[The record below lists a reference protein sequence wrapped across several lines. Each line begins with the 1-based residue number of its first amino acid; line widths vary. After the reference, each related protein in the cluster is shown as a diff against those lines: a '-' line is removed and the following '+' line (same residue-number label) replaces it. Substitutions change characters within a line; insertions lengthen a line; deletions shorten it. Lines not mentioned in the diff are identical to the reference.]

1 MPRFRYV
8 GPIAGIDIPLLRL
21 TDVKPG
27 DEFDVTDAQAELLGA
42 QPDNYEPAD
51 KATAKIA
58 DRVQAEA
65 AQHFEDLVPKPIDP
79 AEIDSVVHVA
89 SEAGPDAVL
98 ADAADTA
105 AQEG

>member
-8 GPIAGIDIPLLRL
+8 GPLVGVDIPLLRL

-27 DEFDVTDAQAELLGA
+27 DEFDVTDDQAELLGA
-42 QPDNYEPAD
+42 QPDNYEPVD
-51 KATAKIA
+51 KATAKLA

-65 AQHFEDLVPKPIDP
+65 AAAFDALVPAPPADEPPAEVPAPETDP
-79 AEIDSVVHVA
+79 AP
-89 SEAGPDAVL
+89 AGDP
-98 ADAADTA
+98 

>member
-8 GPIAGIDIPLLRL
+8 GPLVGVDIPLLRL

-27 DEFDVTDAQAELLGA
+27 DEFDVTDDQAQLLGA
-42 QPDNYEPAD
+42 QPDNYEPVD

-65 AQHFEDLVPKPIDP
+65 AALFESLVPSQPVDEVP
-79 AEIDSVVHVA
+79 AEEPAPETTAPAVA
-89 SEAGPDAVL
+89 G
-98 ADAADTA
+98 DT

>member
-8 GPIAGIDIPLLRL
+8 GPLVGVDIPLLRL

-27 DEFDVTDAQAELLGA
+27 DEFDVAVEQAELLGA
-42 QPDNYEPAD
+42 QPDNYEPVD
-51 KATAKIA
+51 KATAKLA

-65 AQHFEDLVPKPIDP
+65 ARHFEDLVPKPAVDEPP
-79 AEIDSVVHVA
+79 AEEPG
-89 SEAGPDAVL
+89 SETTAPALAGDH
-98 ADAADTA
+98 